1 MSPSRTE
8 NGVYKELPFFCT
20 LRESFCFSTPTW
32 GRPRWPAKNK
42 SDQWKLKSNEITSE
56 SFVLLKYFQ
65 YCCSDDGWLFPFPI
79 YFPSPSLG
87 FITLGNVH
95 GMARKKEMQQVHSP
109 LQCQDNF
116 YLSRFSVGFFM
127 TGLCKASSL
136 NRSGSVLLQFFLLS
150 TGAQHPQTQQGT
162 SSLLSAPLVAAC
174 SSEYV
179 VYSWN
184 SSPPPQFFLIICPLF
199 QPDGDAFPFTFSW
212 VSNKYGFCFQSQ
224 ICLGDLS
231 AAVPVVPWICTI
243 LPSCLF
249 SSSQLIVMLWH
260 CIVLCRIYEIVWG
273 FMFLP
278 SLDFWTQIQ
287 SVALPKFSFYLPQL
301 SSAVQGFQLKVQLIP
316 VLLGCLLFSFS
327 NVLFH
332 YFQYI

>member
-1 MSPSRTE
+1 MHRRQRVSDVLSCLGPQLLPWRCGWAQCTFYQAKGEAYAALLLLPEASHPQMSPSRTE

-116 YLSRFSVGFFM
+116 YLSRFSVGFFV
-127 TGLCKASSL
+127 TGLCKASSS

-162 SSLLSAPLVAAC
+162 SSLPSAPLVAAC
-174 SSEYV
+174 SSENV
-179 VYSWN
+179 TYSWN
-184 SSPPPQFFLIICPLF
+184 SSPPSQFFLIICPLF
-199 QPDGDAFPFTFSW
+199 QPDGAAFPFTF
-212 VSNKYGFCFQSQ
+212 
-224 ICLGDLS
+224 
-231 AAVPVVPWICTI
+231 
-243 LPSCLF
+243 
-249 SSSQLIVMLWH
+249 
-260 CIVLCRIYEIVWG
+260 
-273 FMFLP
+273 FM
-278 SLDFWTQIQ
+278 SI
-287 SVALPKFSFYLPQL
+287 
-301 SSAVQGFQLKVQLIP
+301 
-316 VLLGCLLFSFS
+316 
-327 NVLFH
+327 
-332 YFQYI
+332 